1 MIRIETIAELEFLQ
15 EAVDLECKLAGGR
28 DGKGALPD
36 DFWRTYSA
44 FANTQGGL
52 VLLGIR
58 QQQDAFIVEGIT
70 DTAKIRQE
78 LFTGLNNRQK
88 VSVNLLTDAHV
99 QEHQLEGKRILAI
112 QIPRASRAQ
121 RPVYLSNNP
130 LGRHSFRRQNDGDHA
145 LSDEEV
151 KRLLAEQMEESRDTR
166 ILHGY
171 DLDDLDLSSFR
182 AFRRVFSS
190 RDPNHPWNS
199 IDDRNFLRQIGGWQL
214 DREAGRGGLTLAGLL
229 MFGQMASIQEVLP
242 YYMLDYQE
250 RPEAKTENRW
260 IDRVTLDGTW
270 SGNLYD
276 FFRKVYSKL
285 TADLKVP
292 FRLEKA
298 ERKDET
304 LVHEA
309 LREALVN
316 TLVHADYSDRAS
328 VLVVKRPD
336 MFGFRNP
343 GLMRIP
349 IETALHGGEPDCR
362 NRNLHK
368 MFRLVGLGE
377 QAGMGIPKILH
388 GWRSQHWALPKL
400 CEKTEPYNQTL
411 LELRMIDLF
420 PRAVISRLNEKF
432 GSRFESLDYAE
443 RVALALAASEGTV
456 NHARLKTLTSEHPV
470 DLSRILQRLTQQGM
484 IESSGGRGA
493 VYHLTGESVPT
504 PEDVFGPPAGISE
517 SPSPNFQPTSP
528 NLATS
533 SPNLRGSSPNL
544 NEKRD
549 SKGCLIADQLPL
561 PVIDD
566 LDLLE
571 SEFRATLEGIAAE
584 PRAKK
589 KVARDVLNAV
599 IRQLCANHFVTLRCL
614 AALVNRKPDT
624 LRDQYLT
631 RLVRERTLSLAFPAN
646 PTHERQAYRT
656 ALGTAE

>member
-1 MIRIETIAELEFLQ
+1 MIQIESIADLELLQ
-15 EAVDLECKLAGGR
+15 ETVDLECKLAAGR
-28 DGKGALPD
+28 DGKGTLPD
-36 DFWRTYSA
+36 DFWPTYSA

-58 QQQDAFIVEGIT
+58 QQQETFIVEGIGN
-70 DTAKIRQE
+70 TAKIRQE
-78 LFTGLNNRQK
+78 LFTALNNRQK

-151 KRLLAEQMEESRDTR
+151 KRLLAEQLEESRDTR
-166 ILHGY
+166 VLTGY
-171 DLDDLDLSSFR
+171 DLEDLDLSSFR
-182 AFRRVFSS
+182 AYRRVFSS
-190 RDPNHPWNS
+190 RIPNHHWNS
-199 IDDRNFLRQIGGWQL
+199 IDDRNFLRQLGGWQV
-214 DREAGRGGLTLAGLL
+214 DRETGRGGLTLAGLL

-276 FFRKVYSKL
+276 FFRKIYSKL

-292 FRLEKA
+292 FRLEKG
-298 ERKDET
+298 ERQDET

-316 TLVHADYSDRAS
+316 SLVHADYSDRAS

-336 MFGFRNP
+336 LFGFRNP

-349 IETALHGGEPDCR
+349 IETALHGGESDCR
-362 NRNLHK
+362 NRTLHK
-368 MFRLVGLGE
+368 MFRFVGLGE
-377 QAGMGIPKILH
+377 QGGTGIPKILH
-388 GWRSQHWALPKL
+388 GWQSQHWVLPKL

-420 PRAVISRLNEKF
+420 PKEVILKLNQKF
-432 GSRFESLDYAE
+432 GSRFEKLDYVE

-456 NHARLKTLTSEHPV
+456 NHARLKTLTTEHPV

-484 IESSGGRGA
+484 MESTGGRGA
-493 VYHLTGESVPT
+493 IYYLVGEPLPT
-504 PEDVFGPPAGISE
+504 PEDVFGPPGRILE
-517 SPSPNFQPTSP
+517 S
-528 NLATS
+528 S
-533 SPNLRGSSPNL
+533 SPNLGASSPNLEASSPNLNASSPNL

-549 SKGCLIADQLPL
+549 SAGCLISDQLPL
-561 PVIDD
+561 PVVDD
-566 LDLLE
+566 LVRLTP
-571 SEFRATLEGIAAE
+571 EFRTRLEGIAVE
-584 PRAKK
+584 PRAKG
-589 KVARDVLNAV
+589 KVAREVLNAV
-599 IRQLCANHFVTLRCL
+599 ILLLCTDHFVTLRCL
-614 AALVNRKPDT
+614 AALVKRRPDT
-624 LRDQYLT
+624 LREQYLT
-631 RLVRERTLSLAFPAN
+631 RLVRERKLALAFPMN

-656 ALGTAE
+656 TPGISE